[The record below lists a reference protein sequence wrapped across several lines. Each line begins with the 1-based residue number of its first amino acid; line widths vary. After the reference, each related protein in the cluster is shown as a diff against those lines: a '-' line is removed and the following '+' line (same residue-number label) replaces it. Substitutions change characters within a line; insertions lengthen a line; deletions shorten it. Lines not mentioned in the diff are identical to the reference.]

1 MPLQCKLFC
10 NWCII
15 MLSNNSLYRMVQG
28 YGSNFYSPKKFDHS
42 HGHTFISANG
52 DLFIHPTAHAE
63 FTYLTLMMNTP
74 FTSRKLDSNKYYCP
88 DGGRDHT
95 TISHLSLYQLYFMEL
110 FLVAFRILYPTLNL
124 LVLCRLRLKAL
135 NRPS

>member
-28 YGSNFYSPKKFDHS
+28 YGSNFYSPKEFDHS

-63 FTYLTLMMNTP
+63 L
-74 FTSRKLDSNKYYCP
+74 SRKLDSNKYYCP

-95 TISHLSLYQLYFMEL
+95 TISHLSLYQLYLMEL